1 MYTWFNFLNAHFG
14 HFIMNFYETVQR
26 ALEIYSTQTTKD
38 LLAACIQANDEA
50 GNQWNVQGVRTAAYK
65 SLYN

>member
-1 MYTWFNFLNAHFG
+1 MYTWFNLNTHFG
-14 HFIMNFYETVQR
+14 NFIMNFYETVQR

-38 LLAACIQANDEA
+38 LLVACIQANDEA
-50 GNQWNVQGVRTAAYK
+50 GDQWNVQGVRTAAYK